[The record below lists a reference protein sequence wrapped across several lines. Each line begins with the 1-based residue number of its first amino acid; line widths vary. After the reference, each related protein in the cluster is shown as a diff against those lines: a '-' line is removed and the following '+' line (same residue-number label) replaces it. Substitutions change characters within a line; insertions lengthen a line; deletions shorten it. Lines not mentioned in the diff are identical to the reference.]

1 MRILT
6 ARRISQVFFLFLF
19 LWFCIVSSLGEQWW
33 QLRGWP
39 INWLLQL
46 DPLIALGTLLT
57 TRVLYA
63 GLLWALVTVI
73 LVILL
78 GRFFCGWVCPFGSL
92 HHFVGF
98 LGRRRKHLRDQ
109 VAMNQYHR
117 GQSIKY
123 YLLTFLLVAA
133 AGSLAA
139 QLVRGSLGWPIIVW
153 VMVMAGLTIIAVLAI
168 SKLTS
173 NLRKAIVIFSV
184 LVGVWMGL
192 GFFLPLDRMGASSLQ
207 TGLLD
212 PIALF
217 YRSVNLVLLP
227 AVDSGLHKISAVRR
241 YYEGT
246 WLIGSI
252 FLAAV
257 FLNLWIPRFY
267 CRFVCPLGALLGVL
281 GRFALWRIGKTQDE
295 CPNCQLCDANCEGAC
310 QPSGQIRISEC
321 VLCMNCR
328 SSCEHGLVTYRM
340 APSASG
346 EITSPDIS
354 RRGFVVALISGV
366 AFIPALRLSG
376 KVGPNW
382 DPGLIRPP
390 GALPEEDFIAR
401 CLRCGQ
407 CMRICPTNIIQ
418 PAGMEG
424 GLEGLWTP
432 ILNFRIGTSGCQLNC
447 IACGQICPSAAIRP
461 ISLDEKLGRNDFA
474 PAGLIRVGTAFVD
487 RGRCLPWAMDRPCI
501 VCQENCPISPK
512 AIFTRE
518 HFSTIRGGVLSVK
531 KADTLKVEF
540 EGNPLQP
547 GRLATGDYY
556 CMGSIGGNDHRRRI
570 VNNTANTVTIASST
584 PWQTPPTRGSSV
596 HIQVRLQLPFVD
608 PKLCNGCG
616 ICEHECP
623 VKVTRAIRVTPE
635 NESRGRER
643 SLLLPMAGRGR

>member
-63 GLLWALVTVI
+63 GLLWALVTLI
-73 LVILL
+73 LAILL

-153 VMVMAGLTIIAVLAI
+153 ILVMAGLTVIAVLAI

-346 EITSPDIS
+346 EITSPAHS
-354 RRGFVVALISGV
+354 
-366 AFIPALRLSG
+366 
-376 KVGPNW
+376 
-382 DPGLIRPP
+382 
-390 GALPEEDFIAR
+390 
-401 CLRCGQ
+401 C
-407 CMRICPTNIIQ
+407 
-418 PAGMEG
+418 
-424 GLEGLWTP
+424 
-432 ILNFRIGTSGCQLNC
+432 
-447 IACGQICPSAAIRP
+447 
-461 ISLDEKLGRNDFA
+461 
-474 PAGLIRVGTAFVD
+474 
-487 RGRCLPWAMDRPCI
+487 
-501 VCQENCPISPK
+501 
-512 AIFTRE
+512 
-518 HFSTIRGGVLSVK
+518 
-531 KADTLKVEF
+531 
-540 EGNPLQP
+540 
-547 GRLATGDYY
+547 Y
-556 CMGSIGGNDHRRRI
+556 
-570 VNNTANTVTIASST
+570 
-584 PWQTPPTRGSSV
+584 
-596 HIQVRLQLPFVD
+596 
-608 PKLCNGCG
+608 
-616 ICEHECP
+616 
-623 VKVTRAIRVTPE
+623 
-635 NESRGRER
+635 
-643 SLLLPMAGRGR
+643 